1 MKKMLLTGT
10 GVILVLGLTAL
21 PSSANYQSWL
31 SSFLGDW
38 QNQAQ
43 QMQSRLNNLLAV
55 ELAGISIDFGD
66 LGLPDISDISQEIE
80 DIYREQGDH
89 VLADEASHQVV
100 REVTEEKAEG
110 TLSQSGQA
118 TVQNKL
124 ETIDQTVKT
133 LETQASQAQS
143 ETVTQNVLKQIALQN
158 AQQGL
163 LIGGLQTEI
172 TDLSVKQDLAN
183 RNLANISEGVDS
195 ENLREQ
201 AELEGG
207 ANSVLHTTTLLRM
220 SF

>member
-21 PSSANYQSWL
+21 PSSANYQSLL
-31 SSFLGDW
+31 SSLLGDW

-43 QMQSRLNNLLAV
+43 KMQSRLNNLLAV

-80 DIYREQGDH
+80 EIYREQGDH
-89 VLADEASHQVV
+89 VLADEASHEVV

-207 ANSVLHTTTLLRM
+207 ANSVLHTTTLLRI
-220 SF
+220 SY

>member
-1 MKKMLLTGT
+1 MLLTGT
-10 GVILVLGLTAL
+10 GVLLILGLTAL
-21 PSSANYQSWL
+21 PSSANYQSLL
-31 SSFLGDW
+31 SSLLGHW

-89 VLADEASHQVV
+89 VLADEASHEVV

-110 TLSQSGQA
+110 TLSQSGQE

-124 ETIDQTVKT
+124 ETIDQTVKA
-133 LETQASQAQS
+133 LENQASQAQS

-163 LIGGLQTEI
+163 LMGGLQTEI

-183 RNLANISEGVDS
+183 RNLVNISEGVDGQ
-195 ENLREQ
+195 NLRQQ

-220 SF
+220 SY